1 MAKAWEVD
9 SVEPIAAGG
18 GWEVAEELPLDAVT
32 KQASVGGAEP
42 LANVY
47 DPASGALMVDNGETS
62 RVTRDH
68 RNAQDDPRRLDRKTG
83 AKIADDV
90 AFLAGRREKL
100 AQANAGTKAT
110 PAQIEALAQSE
121 MAGRGDAKAYGLQDR
136 VAGYQAKGM
145 SATEATR
152 NAVFDATLEQR
163 LNEPFQKAKPSANGE
178 RIGTDYQPEREAA
191 RVKKQGDDLASLRD
205 DIIGRNAAGE
215 MNATWRG
222 ATKGGIQSAA
232 LTAGTVGFIG
242 DVFGSDAL
250 RQWGLEKYDRG
261 MKLANQLTLSK
272 NASDIRSADDLTE
285 WLAEN
290 AGYVAYQAA
299 EAIVTGGAGSAIG
312 KQVGKDTLVTAVGL
326 GLNSM
331 RQTLGSVYGE
341 AVEEA
346 KASGKPMPSLL
357 QVFGGAAASAAVD
370 ALADKIGLD
379 AITAKGFKG
388 NVLSR
393 VGKSVG
399 SQVAVQGGTEAAQLV
414 PEEWGAG
421 RDPFREG
428 MAKQYFDEAA
438 VGALGGAGP
447 GVLGAAT
454 RNPQDLAASELAR
467 ALTTEPVPSEAERS
481 AAVDQE
487 RVKLAS
493 LRAGAIADIGAASS
507 VDEAI
512 AAAQLAI
519 NLPTEGPLERMSKR
533 VKDADLL
540 SQALGAA
547 GVEQADAPAVAPMPA
562 PDTATAS
569 APEPSPTPIPST
581 QPAAAQEAPAPM
593 VMGRPAAE
601 LQTGQLLQVAKSAM
615 FPEPVREV
623 ARQEVKRREI
633 EAMYA
638 QRAVAPQAK
647 AAEEQAI
654 VEAVRDER
662 VEQAEALT
670 SAQTVDAPTAMQ
682 LAFQRAQAQKAP
694 TQPKVAHVQD
704 PASAPT
710 ATQAGTPAAPTE
722 TAAPARADG
731 AAPARVSQPGAAAG
745 VEADGVALAP
755 SPIEGRDLGD
765 GWAEFS
771 PESGTKGVP
780 RAQMP
785 QIKAAHRGA
794 MVNFMNAR
802 GVAHHEETV
811 PAGDLKPTQ
820 AEFSREKVARAA
832 ASGDSDRSILVSQD
846 GHVLDG
852 HHQWMAARERGE
864 PVKVIRLGAPIDSLI
879 ELAHEFPSSTVSHA
893 TVDAAS
899 INQAH
904 QGGNEGAPAA
914 KWGDASASAE
924 GADLTSTRSAGT
936 GESVPDEKSN
946 GNQAGRYSRG
956 SPDGDIQMVV
966 DSARQPGHAPQKAYL
981 GEVSPWLAESA
992 AQVGLQIDGFRHVL
1006 DGSAV
1011 RHTIKNHYD
1020 EKAERSRGQVPVTDA
1035 DLLALPDVIN
1045 EPDRVIF
1052 GTTNRLNR
1060 DQVGFVKKMPDGS
1073 VLYLEEI
1080 RTGRKEL
1087 AAVSMRKYPAT
1098 MNVDAVAA
1106 TLHPNARGDGGNGPI
1121 VLTPPAV
1128 GNEGEAYSRP
1138 LDAETVRKL
1147 LTPMPARM
1155 SVGQVQAEVDAVSK
1169 TWKSAPPIRVV
1180 DTVADLPF
1188 RNPPANARGA
1198 YDGRTIWVVAANHR
1212 SPATLRRTIAHE
1224 AVAHAGLRGMLG
1236 EQDFEKLLRTVKV
1249 ALQSKN
1255 KALMEIQADV
1265 RRIYVDDKGN
1275 FNLSEQSEMDEI
1287 IARATE
1293 EAVDLS
1299 TGKIKDGFGA
1309 FKTIYSRIAEWL
1321 RNVVGLKVPFS
1332 MTELHGFLLRSEEY
1346 LNTAPQPQNRHLDQE
1361 TAPVMASDEDGVD
1374 FARGGT
1380 SAARFHL
1387 DPENWRGKT
1396 RRVMQ
1401 DYFLRVR
1408 RVQEAI
1414 ASQGGLVDETTDTYL
1429 AEELS
1434 YGRIQESLK
1443 DFANKMVKPM
1453 IEKAQA
1459 AGIDMDELA
1468 LYAYAKHAKERNAQI
1483 ANIDPKMPDGG
1494 SGMTD
1499 AEADAILAKAAPKR
1513 ADFESLHA
1521 DLMAMTATTRQTLW
1535 QEGLITEDEFNA
1547 LDSMYDN
1554 YVPLRGFELKD
1565 DDGKPSG
1572 MRAGKGFNVR
1582 GKETMRALGRQS
1594 RAGDV
1599 IENIIA
1605 DYERAVVRAERNQ
1618 VGKVFLNFVL
1628 QNPDA
1633 SLWEVDATRTK
1644 KALDRQTGLVARD
1657 TAIEKGEDTIA
1668 VKVAGREVYIQIH
1681 DDLLARAMRNTH
1693 KDETGEAERALI
1705 KAVGMYAT
1713 LMRNTLTRFNPEFA
1727 LVNTI
1732 RDFGFGTAAA
1742 LDKLG
1747 EKGAAKFMKH
1757 YAGAYAASARA
1768 ELGKSDPSNRDWDRW
1783 YEEYRAA
1790 GGTTGG
1796 FYTKGADEIRSDIRT
1811 ILLQAGA
1818 SPKDWKEKV
1827 QASGPMQ
1834 LARAAGRVLEFAG
1847 AASENAARVAAYRA
1861 AREMGKSPSEAASIA
1876 KNLTTNFNRRGEAGQ
1891 LLNSL
1896 FVFYNA
1902 AIQGAQRTA
1911 AMLKNPKMQGYLAA
1925 GTAGALAL
1933 ALANATAGGDD
1944 EDDGQAYWDKIPD
1957 YVKERNLII
1966 MLPPATE
1973 VDGAEKVGTKGR
1985 YIAIPVQYGLNIFT
1999 VVGYNVADL
2008 IRHSADETR
2017 GKSWLQA
2024 GARIA
2029 STVFDSFNP
2038 FGSGMDNV
2046 HSAAMTVMPS
2056 VLDVVYQYAA
2066 GVNGFGRP
2074 TSPGKSDTDTS
2085 PDSENVNARQ
2095 SGGIAHRVARWVNS
2109 VTGGDEAEPGLV
2121 DVAPGT
2127 LEQTWRNLTG
2137 GTGMFI
2143 GDVLTI
2149 AAKQIDD
2156 QFGGG
2161 ENDYFVRDIP
2171 IFRKVYGEADGDVDQ
2186 SLFYERRR
2194 QITEART
2201 VEKRK
2206 AELGRDFTDRR
2217 QVALA
2222 SMATDGNKFA
2232 RALSGIRKEM
2242 IAVGK
2247 DDEMSDSE
2255 KKVRLRELKVERD
2268 DLTREFNRLFMDT
2281 MRDLRDGVF
2290 DADASN

>member
-1 MAKAWEVD
+1 MAKEWWEND
-9 SVEPIAAGG
+9 SVVTADPDQWWAN
-18 GWEVAEELPLDAVT
+18 DAVAKPPAADPGRT
-32 KQASVGGAEP
+32 LLGTLQDVGVTALKGAVGLPQAAVGIADILTLGRAGKALESVGYRPAE
-42 LANVY
+42 
-47 DPASGALMVDNGETS
+47 
-62 RVTRDH
+62 
-68 RNAQDDPRRLDRKTG
+68 AQ
-83 AKIADDV
+83 
-90 AFLAGRREKL
+90 
-100 AQANAGTKAT
+100 
-110 PAQIEALAQSE
+110 
-121 MAGRGDAKAYGLQDR
+121 
-136 VAGYQAKGM
+136 
-145 SATEATR
+145 
-152 NAVFDATLEQR
+152 ATLETMFSPAQQAANR
-163 LNEPFQKAKPSANGE
+163 KVQQADGFLETAKAALQNPSTIA
-178 RIGTDYQPEREAA
+178 
-191 RVKKQGDDLASLRD
+191 V
-205 DIIGRNAAGE
+205 AAGE
-215 MNATWRG
+215 SLPQMLAGGAVARG
-222 ATKGGIQSAA
+222 VTA
-232 LTAGTVGFIG
+232 LAPKV
-242 DVFGSDAL
+242 AP
-250 RQWGLEKYDRG
+250 
-261 MKLANQLTLSK
+261 
-272 NASDIRSADDLTE
+272 
-285 WLAEN
+285 WLA
-290 AGYVAYQAA
+290 AGIGEGVM
-299 EAIVTGGAGSAIG
+299 GAGSA
-312 KQVGKDTLVTAVGL
+312 A
-326 GLNSM
+326 S
-331 RQTLGSVYGE
+331 QTREQNPDRVLT
-341 AVEEA
+341 
-346 KASGKPMPSLL
+346 PT
-357 QVFGGAAASAAVD
+357 QAA
-370 ALADKIGLD
+370 
-379 AITAKGFKG
+379 
-388 NVLSR
+388 
-393 VGKSVG
+393 
-399 SQVAVQGGTEAAQLV
+399 
-414 PEEWGAG
+414 
-421 RDPFREG
+421 
-428 MAKQYFDEAA
+428 AA
-438 VGALGGAGP
+438 VGSGVGTAAFGAAGNKLAGKLGVGDIDTMLAGGKLAKSPKGFVRQVLEAGVSEGAFEELPQSVQEQMWSNFATGKPLGEGVGNAAAMGLITGAAMGGAG
-447 GVLGAAT
+447 GGFNAASSSM
-454 RNPQDLAASELAR
+454 RPQPADVAASELAT
-467 ALTTEPVPSEAERS
+467 ALETTQAPPVPDRATLV
-481 AAVDQE
+481 AQE
-487 RVKLAS
+487 RAKLET
-493 LRAGAIADIGAASS
+493 LRAASIARIGEAST

-512 AAAQLAI
+512 QAAHAAVGVPAQGPVETESIRQDRELLAQASQATDATAEAAAPAAAPPAAAEVVDEVPTSVEVMEDRLQLKAMLTRNGQRIAETERAI
-519 NLPTEGPLERMSKR
+519 QQINGASRRLRPGSPADLERQQLIAELQTL
-533 VKDADLL
+533 KDNRLAYQ
-540 SQALGAA
+540 SALKPRKAA
-547 GVEQADAPAVAPMPA
+547 APEAVAPLATEPPPA
-562 PDTATAS
+562 VIEQ
-569 APEPSPTPIPST
+569 AP
-581 QPAAAQEAPAPM
+581 PAASL
-593 VMGRPAAE
+593 MGRPVAE

-638 QRAVAPQAK
+638 QRAVTPQAK

-864 PVKVIRLGAPIDSLI
+864 PVKVIRLDAPIDSLI

-1198 YDGRTIWVVAANHR
+1198 YDGRTIWVVAVNHR

-1299 TGKIKDGFGA
+1299 TGTIKDGFGA

-1346 LNTAPQPQNRHLDQE
+1346 LNTAPQPQDRQLDQE
-1361 TAPVMASDEDGVD
+1361 SAPVMASDEDGVD
-1374 FARGGT
+1374 FARGGAVDPSSDAPPEET
-1380 SAARFHL
+1380 FRRKFQRTVQDQYARFNAVREWAQSIGVDL
-1387 DPENWRGKT
+1387 SPESDVWAAEERMHGRTATRIEDFREKTIQPLVKKIQDAGFSMSKVAEFLHAQHAEERNQQIARINPGMDDGSGMTTEEARAIIKGAPAGLKDLANELQAVTDRTRSILLESGLISQEMAEAWTGAYQRYVPLKGGDEKVQTGTGKGLSVKST
-1396 RRVMQ
+1396 QKRALGHGARDEHIVENILRDHERAIIASEKNLVGKSLLRMAIELGREDILTVNKPELRRVLKNHT
-1401 DYFLRVR
+1401 DYEVR
-1408 RVQEAI
+1408 AKGGESVGIFDSQAAAAQFI
-1414 ASQGGLVDETTDTYL
+1414 ASQGQAGLTMHPVRGDPVVTAMASPML
-1429 AEELS
+1429 AENEVQVYVL
-1434 YGRIQESLK
+1434 G
-1443 DFANKMVKPM
+1443 
-1453 IEKAQA
+1453 
-1459 AGIDMDELA
+1459 
-1468 LYAYAKHAKERNAQI
+1468 HAIRMQLN
-1483 ANIDPKMPDGG
+1483 DP
-1494 SGMTD
+1494 
-1499 AEADAILAKAAPKR
+1499 
-1513 ADFESLHA
+1513 
-1521 DLMAMTATTRQTLW
+1521 
-1535 QEGLITEDEFNA
+1535 
-1547 LDSMYDN
+1547 
-1554 YVPLRGFELKD
+1554 
-1565 DDGKPSG
+1565 
-1572 MRAGKGFNVR
+1572 
-1582 GKETMRALGRQS
+1582 
-1594 RAGDV
+1594 
-1599 IENIIA
+1599 
-1605 DYERAVVRAERNQ
+1605 
-1618 VGKVFLNFVL
+1618 
-1628 QNPDA
+1628 
-1633 SLWEVDATRTK
+1633 
-1644 KALDRQTGLVARD
+1644 
-1657 TAIEKGEDTIA
+1657 
-1668 VKVAGREVYIQIH
+1668 
-1681 DDLLARAMRNTH
+1681 LLARAYKRLGVEELNRWMAVNREINAFLSRMY
-1693 KDETGEAERALI
+1693 TGLNVEFL
-1705 KAVGMYAT
+1705 AVNVM
-1713 LMRNTLTRFNPEFA
+1713 
-1727 LVNTI
+1727 
-1732 RDFGFGTAAA
+1732 RDFTSGLANITGQHGA
-1742 LDKLG
+1742 G
-1747 EKGAAKFMKH
+1747 IAAKAIKH
-1757 YAGAYAASARA
+1757 YPKAFGNLLRYAFSKGERVSEDLQAY
-1768 ELGKSDPSNRDWDRW
+1768 RD
-1783 YEEYRAA
+1783 A
-1790 GGTTGG
+1790 GGTTG
-1796 FYTKGADEIRSDIRT
+1796 ASWLSDIERIGQDVQSSYDEYQGVVSLASEKKHAAAIRT
-1811 ILLQAGA
+1811 ALRKSIKATTRWIENLN
-1818 SPKDWKEKV
+1818 
-1827 QASGPMQ
+1827 
-1834 LARAAGRVLEFAG
+1834 AAGENAMRLAVFNAIRDDGGTTEK
-1847 AASENAARVAAYRA
+1847 AASA
-1861 AREMGKSPSEAASIA
+1861 A
-1876 KNLTTNFNRRGEAGQ
+1876 KNATVNFNRRGELGQYAGA
-1891 LLNSL
+1891 LYL
-1896 FVFYNA
+1896 FANP
-1902 AIQGAQRTA
+1902 AIQGSAVTLDALFKSKHKRQAQAVA
-1911 AMLKNPKMQGYLAA
+1911 AMLGGMAYMLAA
-1925 GTAGALAL
+1925 SQFGGADDEDEWRAIPDHVRDKNIVIRTGEKSYITLPVPYGMGYFFQLGNAIFDLQRGEDKAKIALRLTAGLLENFGPAVNPL
-1933 ALANATAGGDD
+1933 GGDD
-1944 EDDGQAYWDKIPD
+1944 AEASGLVEMVPGIFGGELMRAAARMAVNRSGLGGQIVPGSKFDEDKPD
-1957 YVKERNLII
+1957 NQR
-1966 MLPPATE
+1966 MW
-1973 VDGAEKVGTKGR
+1973 R
-1985 YIAIPVQYGLNIFT
+1985 
-1999 VVGYNVADL
+1999 
-2008 IRHSADETR
+2008 STR
-2017 GKSWLQA
+2017 GSPYEKATTWLNEATGGTPSQA
-2024 GARIA
+2024 GFIDVSPETLKFWT
-2029 STVFDSFNP
+2029 ST
-2038 FGSGMDNV
+2038 
-2046 HSAAMTVMPS
+2046 
-2056 VLDVVYQYAA
+2056 
-2066 GVNGFGRP
+2066 
-2074 TSPGKSDTDTS
+2074 
-2085 PDSENVNARQ
+2085 
-2095 SGGIAHRVARWVNS
+2095 
-2109 VTGGDEAEPGLV
+2109 
-2121 DVAPGT
+2121 
-2127 LEQTWRNLTG
+2127 LTG
-2137 GTGMFI
+2137 GTGKSI
-2143 GDVLTI
+2143 VDTYALGDRKVRRSLATPGSDDEAGLTS
-2149 AAKQIDD
+2149 
-2156 QFGGG
+2156 
-2161 ENDYFVRDIP
+2161 EVSEIP
-2171 IFRKVYGEADGDVDQ
+2171 IARK
-2186 SLFYERRR
+2186 FY
-2194 QITEART
+2194 
-2201 VEKRK
+2201 
-2206 AELGRDFTDRR
+2206 
-2217 QVALA
+2217 
-2222 SMATDGNKFA
+2222 
-2232 RALSGIRKEM
+2232 RKED
-2242 IAVGK
+2242 I
-2247 DDEMSDSE
+2247 
-2255 KKVRLRELKVERD
+2255 
-2268 DLTREFNRLFMDT
+2268 
-2281 MRDLRDGVF
+2281 RDLRRVYWEDVKAVREAVKDLNRAVTLMDLKGF
-2290 DADASN
+2290 DKVMDSRGYLIALGDVAEATGEMVKDRRDVIDAIMQEESFTLGERRLHVKEMEAQERAVYEDFTAFFAIQKRESAAAK